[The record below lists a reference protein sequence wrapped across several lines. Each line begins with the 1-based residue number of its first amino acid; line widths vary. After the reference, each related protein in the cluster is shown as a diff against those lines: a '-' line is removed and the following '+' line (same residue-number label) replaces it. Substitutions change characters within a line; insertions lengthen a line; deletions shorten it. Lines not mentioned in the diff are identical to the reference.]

1 MPDFNIN
8 QLLAKHLTGKLSDE
22 ESKTLRKWLVD
33 PRHRRQYEELM
44 DAADMTKYLNTMEV
58 IDDEKAWKDFRHS
71 YFINQSGKRHILI
84 ATAVAATILFLIVFS
99 LKFFSPVTPTAN
111 VIVPHLSK
119 IEKKMIQQSVH
130 SGRNGAIFIKNH
142 QTTVLTPQMQK
153 QMAAGQPLPESFFQ
167 GEAIVKTLHSK
178 EYWLVLEDGTR
189 VHLNYS
195 TTLKYP
201 GHFAD
206 DNRTVYLDGEA
217 YFEVNHENGRPFY
230 VITDNGTVKEYGTT
244 FNINTK
250 AGEGITQVVLV
261 DGSISIKMKD
271 SAERQM
277 SRGQLATLDSKKGS
291 LTINTVDISPYISWN
306 SGQFIFDG
314 CTMDKLMQVIGNW
327 YDKDVEFDNSQA
339 RSIQFSGNIDR
350 YKDLQTTLSAIE
362 FVTNCNITL
371 TKTAIRI
378 K

>member
-1 MPDFNIN
+1 MPNFNIN
-8 QLLAKHLTGKLSDE
+8 QLLAKHLTGKLTSE
-22 ESKTLRKWLVD
+22 ESEALQQWLTD
-33 PRHRRQYEELM
+33 PRHKRQYEKLM
-44 DAADMTKYLNTMEV
+44 NATDATKYLQTMEV
-58 IDDEKAWKDFRHS
+58 VDDREAWKNFRRS
-71 YFINQSGKRHILI
+71 YFVHRPYKYYIL
-84 ATAVAATILFLIVFS
+84 TAAAVATILFIVVFS
-99 LKFFSPVTPTAN
+99 MKIFNPVSPTAD

-142 QTTVLTPQMQK
+142 QATVLTPQMQK
-153 QMAAGQPLPESFFQ
+153 QIASGQPLPESFFQ

-189 VHLNYS
+189 VHMNYS

-217 YFEVNHENGRPFY
+217 YFEVNHESGRPFY
-230 VITDNGTVKEYGTT
+230 VITDNGTIKEYGTT
-244 FNINTK
+244 FNINTN
-250 AGEGITQVVLV
+250 AGEGITQVALV

-271 SAERQM
+271 SSERQM

-306 SGQFIFDG
+306 TGQFIFDG

-327 YDKDVEFDNSQA
+327 YDKDVEFDNPQA
-339 RSIQFSGNIDR
+339 RNILFSGNIDR

-362 FVTNCNITL
+362 FVTNCSITL
-371 TKTAIRI
+371 TKTTIRI
-378 K
+378 R

>member
-8 QLLAKHLTGKLSDE
+8 QLLAKHLTGKLTSE
-22 ESKTLRKWLVD
+22 ESKALKEWLAD
-33 PRHRRQYEELM
+33 PRHRHQYEELM
-44 DAADMTKYLNTMEV
+44 NATDATEYLHTMEAV
-58 IDDEKAWKDFRHS
+58 DGKEAWEDFRHT
-71 YFINQSGKRHILI
+71 YFIHRRDKYYILM
-84 ATAVAATILFLIVFS
+84 AAAVATILFIIVFS
-99 LKFFSPVTPTAN
+99 IKIFNPTTPTAD

-142 QTTVLTPQMQK
+142 QATALTPQMQK
-153 QMAAGQPLPESFFQ
+153 QIAAGQPLPESFFQ
-167 GEAIVKTLHSK
+167 GEAIVKTLHNK

-217 YFEVNHENGRPFY
+217 YFEVNHESSRPFY

-271 SAERQM
+271 SSERQM

-306 SGQFIFDG
+306 TGQFIFDG
-314 CTMDKLMQVIGNW
+314 CAMDKLMQVIGNW
-327 YDKDVEFDNSQA
+327 YDKDVEFDSPQA

-371 TKTAIRI
+371 TKTTI
-378 K
+378 KIK